1 MVELDVGDDGCQ
13 SHQTAVAAGA
23 LAVYLYFSIAA
34 PSSLRKEPSL
44 TLPPPRPMRWR
55 QRQEPLPGRF
65 VPAASRRTLAAAEA
79 EADKADVVG
88 ETDSESLPPAYY
100 VFIIVVM
107 LILYKT
113 RFVIFRKMRY
123 LFI

>member
-1 MVELDVGDDGCQ
+1 MVELEVGDDGCQ

-55 QRQEPLPGRF
+55 QRQEPGRF
-65 VPAASRRTLAAAEA
+65 VPAASRKTLGAAEA